1 MQRKEG
7 RSQVPP
13 FPFGSWSLCPL
24 KVEIDSFQRKNIPSL
39 PAGMHISRR
48 CVCIYIYLSYII
60 YLCVCQLLCS
70 KDFASANFL
79 RFRYFAT
86 IQHAINRQQNLHN
99 GNPQR
104 RRRRHQKRMMIS
116 EKHVLP
122 VAVCLSASRISKK
135 LDQFWRMSTHSPCM
149 HVM

>member
-1 MQRKEG
+1 M
-7 RSQVPP
+7 
-13 FPFGSWSLCPL
+13 
-24 KVEIDSFQRKNIPSL
+24 
-39 PAGMHISRR
+39 
-48 CVCIYIYLSYII
+48 CVCV
-60 YLCVCQLLCS
+60 CACQLLCS

-122 VAVCLSASRISKK
+122 VAVCLSASRISRK
-135 LDQFWRMSTHSPCM
+135 LDQF
-149 HVM
+149 